1 MFGLFKRQKSKYET
15 TLERAQTIIDKY
27 IKDERYHGA
36 LFRQRMN
43 LPLNN
48 HHKRIAKLVRN
59 IKKILDKTLKSEKE
73 IRL

>member
-1 MFGLFKRQKSKYET
+1 MFGLFKRQRTNYEIV
-15 TLERAQTIIDKY
+15 LERAQITINKY
-27 IKDERYHGA
+27 SKDERYHGA

-59 IKKILDKTLKSEKE
+59 IKKVLDKTLKSEKE